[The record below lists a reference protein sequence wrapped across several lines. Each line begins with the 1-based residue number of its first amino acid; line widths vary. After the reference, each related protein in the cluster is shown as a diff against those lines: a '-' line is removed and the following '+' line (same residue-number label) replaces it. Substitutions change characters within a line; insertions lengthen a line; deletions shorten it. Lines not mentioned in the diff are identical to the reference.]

1 MRTIVTVP
9 CCLSV
14 LFVVPRILLIDLLAH
29 DVRVCRSVRF
39 SPPLFPFVSVSFF
52 FRLVFNI
59 HIHEG
64 THHLT
69 PPPLQPVITMAPTEQ
84 ATFAAGCYWGTEHHF
99 VRKFKDA
106 LITHEVGF
114 MGGIDKPGI
123 TYEEVKT
130 GATNHAEV
138 LHVTYDSSQGN
149 LRGVGGVFFPHPQFD
164 DAEPARPQHRHQLPE
179 LHFFII
185 MKSRKRI
192 ATEYLAK
199 INGADQKLHEIY
211 VKTFDGKPC
220 VTILEPAGP
229 CFPAHEAHQNYLE
242 KVPDGYCSHRVYY

>member
-1 MRTIVTVP
+1 
-9 CCLSV
+9 
-14 LFVVPRILLIDLLAH
+14 
-29 DVRVCRSVRF
+29 
-39 SPPLFPFVSVSFF
+39 
-52 FRLVFNI
+52 
-59 HIHEG
+59 
-64 THHLT
+64 
-69 PPPLQPVITMAPTEQ
+69 MAPTEQ

-138 LHVTYDSSQGN
+138 LHVTYDSSRVTFEELVEYFFRIHNSTTLNQQGRSTGTN
-149 LRGVGGVFFPHPQFD
+149 YRSSIFYHNEEQ
-164 DAEPARPQHRHQLPE
+164 
-179 LHFFII
+179 
-185 MKSRKRI
+185 KRI